1 MSGIAALAPFRTR
14 SFRFQWPADLCTAWA
29 LEMET
34 LILGW
39 YVLVE
44 SGSVVMLTVFG
55 ALQFVGTLL
64 SPMLGVQ
71 ADRLGLRRV
80 LAAMRLSYAL
90 FAAVI
95 LFLAATQQLDPVWVL
110 IVSALCGL
118 VRPTDIGL
126 RSALVGATVPPA
138 HLTAAMG
145 ISRTT
150 MDSAKVGGALA
161 GTGFMAVFGMT
172 TAYCVITGLHIA
184 GALLTLM
191 TDDTPGTR
199 RADSHSDPAQVA
211 PSPWRDLKAG
221 MAYIWQTPRLLA
233 AMSLAALVNLTAFPF
248 TTGLMPY
255 IAKDVFHL
263 DQQGLGWLVA
273 SFAVGALIGSITV
286 SLLGPVLRAGRTM
299 LIASVAWYIFLL
311 AFAFSTHPMLAM
323 ALLVCA
329 GLAQS
334 LSMLPLSLILL
345 RTSDVRFRGRIMGVR
360 MMAIYPLPLGLLL
373 TGALIPRIGYQWTAV
388 SLVITGLLLTLM
400 LALTW
405 RRDLIDPDA
414 VSNSR

>member
-1 MSGIAALAPFRTR
+1 
-14 SFRFQWPADLCTAWA
+14 
-29 LEMET
+29 
-34 LILGW
+34 
-39 YVLVE
+39 
-44 SGSVVMLTVFG
+44 
-55 ALQFVGTLL
+55 
-64 SPMLGVQ
+64 
-71 ADRLGLRRV
+71 
-80 LAAMRLSYAL
+80 MRLSYAL

-233 AMSLAALVNLTAFPF
+233 A
-248 TTGLMPY
+248 
-255 IAKDVFHL
+255 
-263 DQQGLGWLVA
+263 
-273 SFAVGALIGSITV
+273 TV
-286 SLLGPVLRAGRTM
+286 S
-299 LIASVAWYIFLL
+299 
-311 AFAFSTHPMLAM
+311 
-323 ALLVCA
+323 
-329 GLAQS
+329 
-334 LSMLPLSLILL
+334 
-345 RTSDVRFRGRIMGVR
+345 
-360 MMAIYPLPLGLLL
+360 GLLL
-373 TGALIPRIGYQWTAV
+373 DPRP
-388 SLVITGLLLTLM
+388 
-400 LALTW
+400 
-405 RRDLIDPDA
+405 RD
-414 VSNSR
+414 RH